1 MVSPLDLLAQRHLCV
16 DPRLRLLGRQTVAGH
31 EPRALDVDV
40 DCDHDDRAKVV
51 RPSRLE
57 EQRGVVDDEGRAR
70 LQGLGQ
76 AQLALGRDERMGE
89 LLERPSRLH
98 VGEDHGAE
106 RRPIK
111 GAVWP
116 EHAAPESLDDAR
128 ETDRAGHHD
137 LAGHLVGVDD
147 MGTAFLEQP
156 GDRALAS
163 GDASGQADQQ
173 RRHDN
178 RTRLWHPRSMRRLV
192 KWIVFLALLVGLCTM
207 VPEVPSVRARLM
219 APLRLHVED
228 AQGDAAYVLAGGLP
242 VMFER
247 LMAAADLY
255 HMKRVP
261 RIVLGHNRS
270 RSSHNFV
277 AGEPWMVEQWMVGYL
292 EWLGVPKDKIEL
304 IDVASDGLLSTLAEA
319 RAVKNSG
326 GDGVK
331 TWVVVSSP
339 AQMCRVVLAFERT
352 LPDRTIVPYAATEL
366 EYSSEFHHPMFWEY
380 FKLLVYWTMA

>member
-1 MVSPLDLLAQRHLCV
+1 
-16 DPRLRLLGRQTVAGH
+16 
-31 EPRALDVDV
+31 
-40 DCDHDDRAKVV
+40 
-51 RPSRLE
+51 
-57 EQRGVVDDEGRAR
+57 
-70 LQGLGQ
+70 
-76 AQLALGRDERMGE
+76 
-89 LLERPSRLH
+89 
-98 VGEDHGAE
+98 
-106 RRPIK
+106 
-111 GAVWP
+111 
-116 EHAAPESLDDAR
+116 
-128 ETDRAGHHD
+128 
-137 LAGHLVGVDD
+137 
-147 MGTAFLEQP
+147 
-156 GDRALAS
+156 
-163 GDASGQADQQ
+163 
-173 RRHDN
+173 
-178 RTRLWHPRSMRRLV
+178 MRRLV

-339 AQMCRVVLAFERT
+339 AHMGRVVLAFERT
-352 LPDRTIVPYAATEL
+352 LPDRTIVPSGWSRRMRQL
-366 EYSSEFHHPMFWEY
+366 CS
-380 FKLLVYWTMA
+380 